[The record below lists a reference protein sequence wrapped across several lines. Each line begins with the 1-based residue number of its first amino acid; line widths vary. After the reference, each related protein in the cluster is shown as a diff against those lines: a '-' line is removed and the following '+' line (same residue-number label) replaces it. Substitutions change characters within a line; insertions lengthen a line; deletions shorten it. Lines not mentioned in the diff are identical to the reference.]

1 MSLAAIS
8 ISVLL
13 WKNHEVTWKVLT
25 VSAVI
30 PALAMI
36 VAFLLAWFIL
46 KKNTKIAKAI
56 SFETGKQNLPTAT
69 AFLLIS
75 YRGEAFAEMF
85 PPLVFCGLFGT
96 FEIIAVVLIYRL
108 AKLEF
113 WGRQKTGDESTQEPL
128 QAADV

>member
-1 MSLAAIS
+1 MSLAAIY

-36 VAFLLAWFIL
+36 VAFLLAWLIL
-46 KKNTKIAKAI
+46 KKNPK
-56 SFETGKQNLPTAT
+56 T

-96 FEIIAVVLIYRL
+96 FEIISVVLIYRL

-113 WGRQKTGDESTQEPL
+113 WGRQKTGDESAQESL
-128 QAADV
+128 QAADVGSSLSVKQIQEAQGP